1 MAHATPSHADAHAH
15 DPSRYYVPHG
25 TRWPIFGSIGLFCL
39 TGGTALWFNDSSIG
53 PWVSLVG
60 FGFLVFMLFAWFGT
74 VIGESERGIYNKQV
88 DSSFRWGMSW
98 FIFSEVMF
106 FAVFFGALFYARQL
120 IVPWLAGEGD
130 NFYTNLL
137 LWPGFENTWPSTG
150 PGLPPVERMGA
161 WGIPAINT
169 GLLLASGVTLTIAH
183 HALRAN
189 HRGTVIF
196 WLAATFVLGF
206 IFLGLQAEEYIHAYT
221 ELGLRLDT
229 GIYGG
234 TFFMLTGFHG
244 LHVTLGAIMLV
255 IIWLRVLRGHFKP
268 DKHFAFEAVAW
279 YWHFVDVV
287 WLGLFFF
294 VYWV

>member
-1 MAHATPSHADAHAH
+1 MSHATTAHQEHAPASH
-15 DPSRYYVPHG
+15 YYVPHG
-25 TRWPIFGSIGLFCL
+25 TRWPIFGSIGLFAL
-39 TGGTALWFNDSSIG
+39 TLGTALWLNDSSLG

-60 FGFLVFMLFAWFGT
+60 FLFLVYMLVGWFGT
-74 VIGESERGIYNKQV
+74 VIGESESGLYNKQV

-106 FAVFFGALFYARQL
+106 FAVFFGTLFYARQL
-120 IVPWLAGEGD
+120 TIPWLAGEGD
-130 NFYTNLL
+130 NFFTNFL
-137 LWPGFENTWPSTG
+137 LWPGFENAWPSAG
-150 PGLPPVERMGA
+150 PANLPVERMGA

-169 GLLLASGVTLTIAH
+169 ALLLASGVTLTIAH

-189 HRGTVIF
+189 HRGALIF

-244 LHVTLGAIMLV
+244 LHVTLGALMLV